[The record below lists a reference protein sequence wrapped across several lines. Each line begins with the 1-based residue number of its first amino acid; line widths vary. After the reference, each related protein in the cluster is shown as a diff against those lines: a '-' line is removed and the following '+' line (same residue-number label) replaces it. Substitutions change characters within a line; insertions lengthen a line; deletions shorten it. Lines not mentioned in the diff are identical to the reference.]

1 MLARPKRKMMGYV
14 EGTGGTTK
22 SSRWSRWN
30 NLMKKGKTQYGGYM
44 SKYKINVQRSKL
56 IEIND

>member
-1 MLARPKRKMMGYV
+1 MMGYV